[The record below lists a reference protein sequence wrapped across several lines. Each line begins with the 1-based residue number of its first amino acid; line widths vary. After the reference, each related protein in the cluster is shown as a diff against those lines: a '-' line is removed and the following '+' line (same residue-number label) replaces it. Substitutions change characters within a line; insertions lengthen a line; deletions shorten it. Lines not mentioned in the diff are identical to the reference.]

1 MRKRTLQ
8 LCFKFVL
15 CLAGALPAVSAAAQ
29 STDIIAVFDIDS
41 SDTSIDQAT
50 MARLNNYM
58 YGRLASAGFKL
69 TPQDQVRERVVE
81 LKRESHKECYDQSC
95 QIELGKTLSAQ
106 KSLASR
112 LIQIGNVC
120 LLQSVI
126 YDLRTETSDKG
137 ADGRGPCTVA
147 GIMAGIDQVVAKFK
161 GEVVPS
167 GPSIGGR
174 VETGQLFDRGA
185 DIVNVPTD
193 ESGFLVIHSNPSG
206 ATIFINGKEVG
217 LAPLHLEYPAGHYVI
232 VAEVGRLYHPARQ
245 EVNLTA
251 RQSARVTFD
260 LLPAFGT
267 AKITSSPPNAQVWLD
282 GDLVGQTNLEIPQ
295 KPSGTYKVRLQS
307 PDYLPSEG
315 ELVIKDG
322 KTSTYHADLVAN
334 WGQLRISS
342 NPPGATVFLDG
353 AIVEDKTPCVLDRV
367 KPGVHVVK
375 YFLDGHGERSEKV
388 NVRRGQRALV
398 STKLQP
404 KYGLLVVT
412 CSYPGESVC
421 ECNLWLDYKLVGQT
435 PWLHDVLAMS
445 HRIEVRC
452 PNGGTG
458 GETVTVAHNGR
469 SDVNVSIYVP
479 PPKPPP
485 PPPAPRMAA
494 PEPTP
499 SYSYDKPKSSST
511 SRTRSRAER
520 TVFFPLTLS
529 ISEGIL
535 LPDKAT
541 SSDSQR
547 AKVQMGLDLDFHI
560 KAIYW
565 LVPGFGF
572 WVMLEPPHE
581 GTFRPGIQWYFGRLP
596 MYIRTAMM
604 VKLASSS
611 SVGFVVGYGA
621 DLSFMFRNNRRSRF
635 WDNGILVFEFQ
646 TPVWSKTKVAIELR
660 IGIGYR
666 F

>member
-421 ECNLWLDYKLVGQT
+421 ECDLWVDNKSVGQT
-435 PWLHDVLAMS
+435 PWLHDVLATS

-458 GETVTVAHNGR
+458 SETVTVAHNGR

-485 PPPAPRMAA
+485 PAPRVAA

-499 SYSYDKPKSSST
+499 SYDEPKSSSSSS
-511 SRTRSRAER
+511 SRSASTPSYRSRGER
-520 TVFFPLTLS
+520 KVLFPLTLS
-529 ISEGIL
+529 ITEGL
-535 LPDKAT
+535 SLYEGAVKRTP
-541 SSDSQR
+541 
-547 AKVQMGLDLDFHI
+547 VQMGLDLGFRI
-560 KAIYW
+560 NVIPW
-565 LVPGFGF
+565 FVPGFGF
-572 WVMLEPPHE
+572 WVTLESPHV
-581 GTFRPGIQWYFGRLP
+581 GTFRPGIQWYFGDFP
-596 MYIRTAMM
+596 MYVRTAMM
-604 VKLASSS
+604 VTLSSS
-611 SVGFVVGYGA
+611 PAVGFLTGA
-621 DLSFMFRNNRRSRF
+621 GIDIPLWR
-635 WDNGILVFEFQ
+635 NGIWALELMLG
-646 TPVWSKTKVAIELR
+646 VWSKFVWPFDVR
-660 IGIGYR
+660 IGFGHR